1 MGTSIKPGL
10 SLVDRYPVFIG
21 ITTLP
26 SRIGLMRP
34 ALESLLEGSM
44 VPDRIFLS
52 LPKTALRDEG
62 PYVIPDFFREPPF
75 SEKVEIV
82 RIPEDYG
89 PGSKLLGML
98 GKITQPCYVVL
109 ADDDVTYKK
118 FFLRR
123 LIEHQRRDHQSCF
136 SFFTY
141 SLGGLSVGQGVDG
154 FSFWSPNLDGIF
166 DFYRQHIAGRD
177 VMFHDDVWI
186 SYYMMSKGIAVRSLR
201 ALLDEA
207 GVDEV
212 RHEVLHRVKALVLET
227 GRLSRKNLT
236 LSVIGLFHQVKVS
249 DELFRKMLS
258 PQPVGSC
265 ICGSGKALAECHGA
279 PV

>member
-1 MGTSIKPGL
+1 L
-10 SLVDRYPVFIG
+10 ADRIPVFVG

-26 SRIGLMRP
+26 SRICLMRP

-44 VPDRIFLS
+44 APDRIFLS
-52 LPKTALRDEG
+52 LPEKALRDSG
-62 PYVIPDFFREPPF
+62 PYIIPEYFSEPPF
-75 SEKVEIV
+75 SEKLEII
-82 RIPEDYG
+82 RTPEDYG
-89 PGSKLLGML
+89 PGTKLLGML
-98 GKITQPCYVVL
+98 EKITQPCYVVL

-141 SLGGLSVGQGVDG
+141 SLGGLCVGQGVDG

-166 DFYRQHIAGRD
+166 DFFRQHIAGRD

-186 SYYMMSKGIAVRSLR
+186 SYFMMSRSIAVKSLR
-201 ALLDEA
+201 ALLEEA

-212 RHEVLHRVKALVLET
+212 RNEVLHHVKALVLET
-227 GRLSRKNLT
+227 GRLSRKNLI
-236 LSVIGLFHQVKVS
+236 LSVIGLFHQAKVP
-249 DELFRKMLS
+249 DAVFRKMLAPTS
-258 PQPVGSC
+258 FGSC
-265 ICGSGKALAECHGA
+265 ICGSGKPLAECHGA
-279 PV
+279 PG